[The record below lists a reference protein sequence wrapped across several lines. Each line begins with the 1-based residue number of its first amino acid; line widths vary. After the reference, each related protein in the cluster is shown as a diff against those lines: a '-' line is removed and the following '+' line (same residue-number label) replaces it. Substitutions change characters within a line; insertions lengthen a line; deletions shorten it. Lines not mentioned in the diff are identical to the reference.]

1 MSDLRP
7 TGIPIVIDGVE
18 RHLLFTLNVI
28 DKIQDKYG
36 KPLSDTLT
44 DVTNSELSDHL
55 LRDVLIILLNDEV
68 ERENYKNPECGLKSV
83 TEQEIGWFLCRDNQY
98 EVIIQILKA
107 YGISIPEPGEDED
120 PNAESGQQSN

>member
-7 TGIPIVIDGVE
+7 IGIPIIIDGVE

-28 DKIQDKYG
+28 DKIQDKYE
-36 KPLSDTLT
+36 KPLSDVLE

-55 LRDVLIILLNDEV
+55 LRDVLIILLNDET
-68 ERENYKNPECGLKSV
+68 EREIYKKPECGLKPV

-98 EVIIQILKA
+98 EVMIRILKA
-107 YGISIPEPGEDED
+107 YGVSIPEPDEDED
-120 PNAESGQQSN
+120 PNVESGQQSS